1 MSITREIYEGFQH
14 GDFNRW
20 DAVIAPDVILDSP
33 ALREPMKGLDAL
45 KNWCK
50 ELLKAFKPRID
61 LIDEFEGDGH
71 RAFLKVNLNWKH
83 IEPFFDI
90 QPTGREVTSV
100 ETMVLTIE
108 KGKVV
113 SWYIAAAS
121 YDLGIYLW
129 ERGWPAGHN
138 RRPKPI
144 VVGIER
150 L

>member
-14 GDFNRW
+14 GEFNRW

-33 ALREPMKGLDAL
+33 ALREPMKGLDI
-45 KNWCK
+45 K
-50 ELLKAFKPRID
+50 E
-61 LIDEFEGDGH
+61 
-71 RAFLKVNLNWKH
+71 
-83 IEPFFDI
+83 
-90 QPTGREVTSV
+90 
-100 ETMVLTIE
+100 
-108 KGKVV
+108 GKVV

-150 L
+150 R